1 MSDNRGDF
9 IAPPWWSTVSGNGDY
24 TKYRTGTSTTYTSPD
39 DIIGRRDATKYKP
52 VTSDPA
58 TTVSGAGD
66 LLTS

>member
-9 IAPPWWSTVSGNGDY
+9 IAPPWWNTPGNGDY
-24 TKYRTGTSTTYTSPD
+24 TKSRTGAITYTMD
-39 DIIGRRDATKYKP
+39 DLIGRKDATKYKP

-58 TTVSGAGD
+58 TDTAASGD